1 MKKRKGK
8 LRLGIIWANPY
19 CSNLGVEALA
29 YSTLILF
36 EEVSKR
42 TGLKFEYIMWG
53 SNGPSR
59 DVLNLGNNK
68 IQITNVR
75 TFLGGD
81 LCFFL
86 KRCLS
91 NPLRLLTPVF
101 LLKFLQFDLVV
112 DMGSGDS
119 YTDIY
124 GISRFRNIDFT
135 KKICRLLKLEYIL
148 LPQTFG
154 PYDSREAQNKARKS
168 IDASSL
174 VLTRDEMSY
183 DCIKNML
190 PFKEVLKTIDVAF
203 FLPYQKKSLNN
214 NKIKVGINI
223 SGLLWYGGY
232 TQDNQFGL
240 KVNYRDLVYNILNYF
255 AAFKEVEIHLIPHV
269 IYKGNV
275 NVDEDSH
282 LVKELMKQYPESILS
297 PLFTTPI
304 EAKSYIS
311 SLDFFLGARMHACI
325 AAISSGVPVY
335 PLAYSRKFNG
345 LFIKTLQYPYVGDL
359 RAMSMDQI
367 MENMQKIY
375 QMRQDI
381 EMEIQHIIETIIVP
395 SKEKLIMDLC
405 TSIVKYDI

>member
-1 MKKRKGK
+1 MKKNEY
-8 LRLGIIWANPY
+8 A
-19 CSNLGVEALA
+19 
-29 YSTLILF
+29 
-36 EEVSKR
+36 EV
-42 TGLKFEYIMWG
+42 KFISADG
-53 SNGPSR
+53 
-59 DVLNLGNNK
+59 
-68 IQITNVR
+68 
-75 TFLGGD
+75 FL
-81 LCFFL
+81 
-86 KRCLS
+86 
-91 NPLRLLTPVF
+91 
-101 LLKFLQFDLVV
+101 
-112 DMGSGDS
+112 
-119 YTDIY
+119 
-124 GISRFRNIDFT
+124 
-135 KKICRLLKLEYIL
+135 
-148 LPQTFG
+148 
-154 PYDSREAQNKARKS
+154 
-168 IDASSL
+168 
-174 VLTRDEMSY
+174 
-183 DCIKNML
+183 
-190 PFKEVLKTIDVAF
+190 IDVCG
-203 FLPYQKKSLNN
+203 N
-214 NKIKVGINI
+214 
-223 SGLLWYGGY
+223 
-232 TQDNQFGL
+232 T
-240 KVNYRDLVYNILNYF
+240 YF